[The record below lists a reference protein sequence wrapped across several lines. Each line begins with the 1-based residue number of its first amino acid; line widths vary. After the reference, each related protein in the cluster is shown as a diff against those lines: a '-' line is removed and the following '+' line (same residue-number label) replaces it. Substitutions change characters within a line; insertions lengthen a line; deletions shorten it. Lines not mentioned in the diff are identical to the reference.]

1 MDNHITHV
9 SKNVAYSQLSAEKQA
24 LLLANSPCDIE
35 LTDAD
40 LQAICGGRD
49 NPCVMGT
56 LGNLGL
62 FGVLGDTYTPGP
74 SSVPGASSVPATSSM
89 PKSSTNPGT
98 PNTF

>member
-49 NPCVMGT
+49 NPGVMGT

-62 FGVLGDTYTPGP
+62 FGVLGDTYT
-74 SSVPGASSVPATSSM
+74 PGASSVPATSSM